1 MSKCDVK
8 QNALC
13 KSLGPDY
20 LILYID
26 LERCIYR
33 DFGNGFD
40 VEISGTHTTSNR
52 KTATVYLWYVPE
64 KMTVKR
70 VSAVKQSD
78 IEKVVDELYKFSQ
91 AFAKRNHRPRHFVVD
106 PSHGF
111 FVTPPR
117 AL

>member
-1 MSKCDVK
+1 MSRCDVK

-20 LILYID
+20 RILCID

-40 VEISGTHTTSNR
+40 VEISGTYTTSNR

-64 KMTVKR
+64 KITVKR
-70 VSAVKQSD
+70 ISGVKQSD
-78 IEKVVDELYKFSQ
+78 IGKVVDELYQFSQ
-91 AFAKRNHRPRHFVVD
+91 ELLRKGITDRDTLWSIRRTA
-106 PSHGF
+106 SS
-111 FVTPPR
+111 
-117 AL
+117 

>member
-1 MSKCDVK
+1 MRLNLYAYGMRDKKDKKQERRKTNMSKCDVN

-13 KSLGPDY
+13 RSLGPDY
-20 LILYID
+20 RILYID

-64 KMTVKR
+64 KV
-70 VSAVKQSD
+70 
-78 IEKVVDELYKFSQ
+78 
-91 AFAKRNHRPRHFVVD
+91 
-106 PSHGF
+106 G
-111 FVTPPR
+111 
-117 AL
+117 